1 MCLNPINIRRLVII
15 YFCFEFLMRKST
27 GMFILQCLEKG
38 MKRLDKFD
46 YRGII
51 SLDLIYEYE
60 KVRGVS
66 YCKHHDIDL

>member
-1 MCLNPINIRRLVII
+1 
-15 YFCFEFLMRKST
+15 MRKST

-66 YCKHHDIDL
+66 YCKQHDIDL